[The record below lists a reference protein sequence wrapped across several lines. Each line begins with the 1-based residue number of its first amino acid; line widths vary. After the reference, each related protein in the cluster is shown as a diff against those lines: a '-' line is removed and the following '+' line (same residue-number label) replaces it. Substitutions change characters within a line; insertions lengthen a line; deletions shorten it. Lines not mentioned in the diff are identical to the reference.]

1 MTKQELTI
9 RLKQIEDM
17 IFDVMKIKRNLQD
30 EKQSIQKKLADMNFV
45 ELEKYKIDASEKIQE
60 SQILS
65 NRQKYRLKKQISTMT
80 NINNINQLVEKHIG
94 ANND

>member
-1 MTKQELTI
+1 MNKQELTI

-30 EKQSIQKKLADMNFV
+30 EKQSIQRKLADMNFV

-60 SQILS
+60 SQILR
-65 NRQKYRLKKQISTMT
+65 NREKYRLKKQISTMT
-80 NINNINQLVEKHIG
+80 NINNINQLVEKYIG
-94 ANND
+94 ANNE

>member
-1 MTKQELTI
+1 MNKQELTI

-30 EKQSIQKKLADMNFV
+30 EKQSIQRKLDDMNFV

-60 SQILS
+60 SH
-65 NRQKYRLKKQISTMT
+65 YRRWTKSRLQKQISTMT
-80 NINNINQLVEKHIG
+80 NINEINQLVEKHIG

>member
-17 IFDVMKIKRNLQD
+17 ISDVMKIKRNLQD
-30 EKQSIQKKLADMNFV
+30 EKQSIQRKLTDMNFV

-60 SQILS
+60 SQILR
-65 NRQKYRLKKQISTMT
+65 NRTKYRLQKQISTMT
-80 NINNINQLVEKHIG
+80 NINNINQLVDKHIG
-94 ANND
+94 GNNE

>member
-30 EKQSIQKKLADMNFV
+30 EKQSIQRKLADMNFV

-60 SQILS
+60 SQILK
-65 NRQKYRLKKQISTMT
+65 NREKYRLQKQISTMT
-80 NINNINQLVEKHIG
+80 NINNINQLVEEHIG
-94 ANND
+94 STNE

>member
-30 EKQSIQKKLADMNFV
+30 EKQSIQRKLADMNFV

-60 SQILS
+60 SQILR
-65 NRQKYRLKKQISTMT
+65 NREKYRLKKQISTMT
-80 NINNINQLVEKHIG
+80 NINNINQLVEEHIG
-94 ANND
+94 ANNE

>member
-1 MTKQELTI
+1 MNKQELTI

-17 IFDVMKIKRNLQD
+17 ISDVMKIKRNLQD
-30 EKQSIQKKLADMNFV
+30 EKQSIQRKLSDMNFV

-60 SQILS
+60 SQILR
-65 NRQKYRLKKQISTMT
+65 NREKYRLQKQIATMT
-80 NINNINQLVEKHIG
+80 NINNINQLVDKHIG

>member
-17 IFDVMKIKRNLQD
+17 ISDVMKIKRNLQD
-30 EKQSIQKKLADMNFV
+30 EKQSIQRKLSDMNFV

-60 SQILS
+60 SQILR
-65 NRQKYRLKKQISTMT
+65 NREKYRLQKQIATMT
-80 NINNINQLVEKHIG
+80 NINNINQLVDKHIG

>member
-30 EKQSIQKKLADMNFV
+30 EKQSIQRKLADMNHV
-45 ELEKYKIDASEKIQE
+45 ELEKYKIDAFEKIQE
-60 SQILS
+60 SQILI
-65 NRQKYRLKKQISTMT
+65 NREKYRLK
-80 NINNINQLVEKHIG
+80 
-94 ANND
+94 

>member
-1 MTKQELTI
+1 MNKQELTI

-30 EKQSIQKKLADMNFV
+30 EKQSIQRKLADMNFV

-60 SQILS
+60 SQILR
-65 NRQKYRLKKQISTMT
+65 NREKYRLKKQISTMT
-80 NINNINQLVEKHIG
+80 NINNINQLVDKHIG
-94 ANND
+94 ANNE

>member
-30 EKQSIQKKLADMNFV
+30 EKQSIQRKLADMNFV

>member
-30 EKQSIQKKLADMNFV
+30 EKQSIQRKLADMNFV

-65 NRQKYRLKKQISTMT
+65 NRLKYRLKDQILTMT
-80 NINNINQLVEKHIG
+80 NINNINQLVEKHTG

>member
-1 MTKQELTI
+1 MTKQEMTI

-30 EKQSIQKKLADMNFV
+30 EKQSIQRKLADMNFV
-45 ELEKYKIDASEKIQE
+45 ELERYKIDASEKIQE
-60 SQILS
+60 SQILR
-65 NRQKYRLKKQISTMT
+65 NRTKYRLQKQISTMT
-80 NINNINQLVEKHIG
+80 NINNINQLVDKHIG

>member
-30 EKQSIQKKLADMNFV
+30 EKQSIQRKLADMNFV

-65 NRQKYRLKKQISTMT
+65 NRLKYRLKDQILTMT
-80 NINNINQLVEKHIG
+80 NINNINQLVNNHIG
-94 ANND
+94 GNNE

>member
-17 IFDVMKIKRNLQD
+17 IFDVMKIKRNLQE
-30 EKQSIQKKLADMNFV
+30 EKQSIQIKLADMNFV

-60 SQILS
+60 SQILR
-65 NRQKYRLKKQISTMT
+65 NREKYRLKKQISTMT
-80 NINNINQLVEKHIG
+80 NINNINQLVEEHIG

>member
-30 EKQSIQKKLADMNFV
+30 EKQSIQRKLADMNFV
-45 ELEKYKIDASEKIQE
+45 ELEKYKIEASEKIQE

-65 NRQKYRLKKQISTMT
+65 NRLKYRLKDQILTMT

-94 ANND
+94 ANNE

>member
-30 EKQSIQKKLADMNFV
+30 EKQSIQRKLADMNFV

-60 SQILS
+60 SQILR
-65 NRQKYRLKKQISTMT
+65 NREKYRLKKQISTMT

>member
-1 MTKQELTI
+1 MNRQELTI

-30 EKQSIQKKLADMNFV
+30 EKQSIQRKLADMNFV

-60 SQILS
+60 SQILH
-65 NRQKYRLKKQISTMT
+65 NGTKYRLKKQISTMT
-80 NINNINQLVEKHIG
+80 NINNINHLVDKHIG
-94 ANND
+94 ANNE

>member
-30 EKQSIQKKLADMNFV
+30 EKQSIQRKLADMNFV

-60 SQILS
+60 SKILH
-65 NRQKYRLKKQISTMT
+65 NGTKYRLKKQISTMT

-94 ANND
+94 ATND

>member
-17 IFDVMKIKRNLQD
+17 IFDVIKIKRNLQD
-30 EKQSIQKKLADMNFV
+30 EKQSIQRKLADMNFV

-65 NRQKYRLKKQISTMT
+65 NRLKYRLKDQILTMT
-80 NINNINQLVEKHIG
+80 NINNINQLVEEHIG
-94 ANND
+94 ANNE

>member
-17 IFDVMKIKRNLQD
+17 IFDVMKIKRNLQE
-30 EKQSIQKKLADMNFV
+30 EKQSIQIKLADMNFV

-60 SQILS
+60 SQILR
-65 NRQKYRLKKQISTMT
+65 NREKYRLKKQISTMT
-80 NINNINQLVEKHIG
+80 NINNINQLVEEHIG
-94 ANND
+94 ATND

>member
-1 MTKQELTI
+1 MNKQELTI

-30 EKQSIQKKLADMNFV
+30 EKQSIQRKLADMNFV
-45 ELEKYKIDASEKIQE
+45 ELEKYKIEASEKIQE

-65 NRQKYRLKKQISTMT
+65 NRLKYRLKDQILTMT

-94 ANND
+94 ATND

>member
-17 IFDVMKIKRNLQD
+17 IFDVIRIKRNLQD
-30 EKQSIQKKLADMNFV
+30 EKQSIQRKLADMNFV

-65 NRQKYRLKKQISTMT
+65 NRLKYRLKDQILTMT
-80 NINNINQLVEKHIG
+80 NINNINQLVNNHIG
-94 ANND
+94 GNNE

>member
-1 MTKQELTI
+1 MNKQELTI

-30 EKQSIQKKLADMNFV
+30 EKQSIQRKLVDMDCE
-45 ELEKYKIDASEKIQE
+45 ELEKYKIDAYEKIQE

-65 NRQKYRLKKQISTMT
+65 NRLKYRLKKQISTMT
-80 NINNINQLVEKHIG
+80 NINNINQLVEERIG
-94 ANND
+94 ANNE

>member
-30 EKQSIQKKLADMNFV
+30 EKQSIQRKLADMNFV

-60 SQILS
+60 SQILH
-65 NRQKYRLKKQISTMT
+65 NKI
-80 NINNINQLVEKHIG
+80 
-94 ANND
+94 

>member
-17 IFDVMKIKRNLQD
+17 IFDVKKIKRNLQD

>member
-30 EKQSIQKKLADMNFV
+30 EKQSIQRKLADMNFV

-60 SQILS
+60 SQILR
-65 NRQKYRLKKQISTMT
+65 NREKYRLKKQISTMT
-80 NINNINQLVEKHIG
+80 NINNINQLVEEHIG

>member
-30 EKQSIQKKLADMNFV
+30 EKQSIQRKLADMNFV
-45 ELEKYKIDASEKIQE
+45 ELEKYKIEASEKIQE
-60 SQILS
+60 SKILHK
-65 NRQKYRLKKQISTMT
+65 RTKYRLKKQISTMT
-80 NINNINQLVEKHIG
+80 NINNINHLVMKHIG
-94 ANND
+94 ATND

>member
-1 MTKQELTI
+1 
-9 RLKQIEDM
+9 M

-30 EKQSIQKKLADMNFV
+30 EKQSIQRKLADMNFV

-60 SQILS
+60 SQILR
-65 NRQKYRLKKQISTMT
+65 NREKYRLKKQISTMT

-94 ANND
+94 ATND

>member
-30 EKQSIQKKLADMNFV
+30 EKQSIQRKLADMNFV

-60 SQILS
+60 SQILR
-65 NRQKYRLKKQISTMT
+65 NREKYRLKKQISTMT

-94 ANND
+94 ANNE

>member
-30 EKQSIQKKLADMNFV
+30 EKQSIQRKLADMNHV
-45 ELEKYKIDASEKIQE
+45 ELEKYKIDAFEKIQE
-60 SQILS
+60 SQILR
-65 NRQKYRLKKQISTMT
+65 NREKYRLKKQISTMT
-80 NINNINQLVEKHIG
+80 NINNINQLVEEHIG
-94 ANND
+94 ANNE

>member
-1 MTKQELTI
+1 MTKQEMTI
-9 RLKQIEDM
+9 RLNQIEEM

-30 EKQSIQKKLADMNFV
+30 EKQSIQRKLADMNFV

-65 NRQKYRLKKQISTMT
+65 NRLKYRLKDQILTMT
-80 NINNINQLVEKHIG
+80 NINNINQLVEEHIG
-94 ANND
+94 ANNE

>member
-1 MTKQELTI
+1 MNKQELTI

-30 EKQSIQKKLADMNFV
+30 EKQSIQRKLADMNFV

-60 SQILS
+60 SQILK
-65 NRQKYRLKKQISTMT
+65 NREKYRLKKQISTMT
-80 NINNINQLVEKHIG
+80 NINNINQLVDKHIG
-94 ANND
+94 ANNE

>member
-30 EKQSIQKKLADMNFV
+30 EKQSIQRKLADMNFV

-60 SQILS
+60 SQILR
-65 NRQKYRLKKQISTMT
+65 NREKYRLKKQISTMT
-80 NINNINQLVEKHIG
+80 NINNINNLVSKHIG
-94 ANND
+94 GSNE

>member
-30 EKQSIQKKLADMNFV
+30 EKQSIQRKLADMNFV

-60 SQILS
+60 SQILR
-65 NRQKYRLKKQISTMT
+65 NRAKYRLKKQISTMT
-80 NINNINQLVEKHIG
+80 NINNINQLVKDHIG